1 MREHETEYPCM
12 PDGPVKVT
20 EAGAECCFCGA
31 PNPNEAHFATHDVSE
46 CYGQFAEGRSY
57 TRRVNLRNHIMDIH
71 HISKDHAS
79 SLAKAWCDGNKN
91 KRKFFSCGFCIYH
104 FPTLKEQIGHI
115 HGKHWSQHQEPK
127 EWDKNKVIL
136 GLLLQPDVK
145 EAWQQLLMSAGIDPK
160 FDPQY
165 NPAPQ
170 WDPSV
175 VEHVQLQLETR
186 VDSAA
191 ALARLA
197 FDKSSYRSGYQANIS
212 NSTFQ
217 PYHEVVDMF
226 GHPPIE
232 QNTMSTTQLLNEEIL
247 QIQGDQSMIDNHH
260 RVSHGH
266 RDNSYHGYAPGFA
279 QTQAEIPN
287 GRLPSTTEVYQDI
300 AIDSQQIT
308 GLHDHSN
315 PFDLGSSGGTMGDI
329 FESEAPSS
337 SPWNSYTASQRSGL
351 TQDPMR
357 FEVQSDI
364 QARFDA
370 ILGGLNT
377 DIASDDPTDQ
387 RETYL
392 QQYDSM
398 MMETLSSSVDEGTQ
412 IIPSRPPAR
421 RKSCRPIVTGGSKR
435 KPSSSPTGESRWD
448 PELNPIVVEMGRGS
462 VHEDRFRSRKRIEG
476 YNSHD

>member
-1 MREHETEYPCM
+1 MREHETIYQCM
-12 PDGPVKVT
+12 PNGPVKPT
-20 EAGAECCFCGA
+20 EAGTECYFCGA
-31 PNPNEAHFATHDVSE
+31 SNPDQSHLDKHHVTKCS
-46 CYGQFAEGRSY
+46 GQFVKCQSY
-57 TRRVNLRNHIMDIH
+57 TREVNLSH
-71 HISKDHAS
+71 HIKKDHNAS
-79 SLAKAWCDGNKN
+79 ENYASALAKAWRDGNKN
-91 KRKFFSCGFCIYH
+91 KKMFFSCGFCICH

-145 EAWQQLLMSAGIDPK
+145 EAWQQLLMSDPK
-160 FDPQY
+160 LDPRH

-175 VEHVQLQLETR
+175 VGHVQLQLETR

-191 ALARLA
+191 ALAQLA
-197 FDKSSYRSGYQANIS
+197 FDKSSYYSVDQANIS
-212 NSTFQ
+212 NSTLQ
-217 PYHEVVDMF
+217 PYYEDVDMF

-232 QNTMSTTQLLNEEIL
+232 QKTMSRTQLPNEEFL
-247 QIQGDQSMIDNHH
+247 QIPGDPSIIDNRR
-260 RVSHGH
+260 RVSHRH
-266 RDNSYHGYAPGFA
+266 RNNSYHGCAPGFA
-279 QTQAEIPN
+279 QIQAEIPN
-287 GRLPSTTEVYQDI
+287 GRLPSTTGVYEDV
-300 AIDSQQIT
+300 AINLQQTT
-308 GLHDHSN
+308 GFHDHSN
-315 PFDLGSSGGTMGDI
+315 LFDLGSSGGTMGDM

-337 SPWNSYTASQRSGL
+337 SPWNPYTASQRPVL
-351 TQDPMR
+351 TQDPMG
-357 FEVQSDI
+357 FEVPSDI
-364 QARFDA
+364 QVRCDA
-370 ILGGLNT
+370 FLGELHT

-392 QQYDSM
+392 QQYDST

-412 IIPSRPPAR
+412 IIPSRPRAR
-421 RKSCRPIVTGGSKR
+421 RKSGRPIVTGGSKR

-462 VHEDRFRSRKRIEG
+462 VHQDRFRSRKRIEG

>member
-31 PNPNEAHFATHDVSE
+31 PNPDQAHFATHDVSK
-46 CYGQFAEGRSY
+46 CYGQFAERQSY
-57 TRRVNLRNHIMDIH
+57 TRRVNLRNHIKDIH
-71 HISKDHAS
+71 STSEDHAS
-79 SLAKAWCDGNKN
+79 SLAKAWGDGHKN
-91 KRKFFSCGFCIYH
+91 KRKSFSCGFCICH

-145 EAWQQLLMSAGIDPK
+145 EAWQQLLSARIDPK

-186 VDSAA
+186 VGSAA

-197 FDKSSYRSGYQANIS
+197 FDKSSYYFVHQANIS
-212 NSTFQ
+212 NSTLQ
-217 PYHEVVDMF
+217 PYYEDVDIF

-232 QNTMSTTQLLNEEIL
+232 QNTMSTTQLPNEEFL
-247 QIQGDQSMIDNHH
+247 QIPGDPSIIDDRR

-266 RDNSYHGYAPGFA
+266 RNNSYHGYAPGFA
-279 QTQAEIPN
+279 QIQAEIPN
-287 GRLPSTTEVYQDI
+287 GRLPSTTGVHEDI
-300 AIDSQQIT
+300 AINSQQTT
-308 GLHDHSN
+308 GFHDHSN
-315 PFDLGSSGGTMGDI
+315 PFDLGSSGGTMGDM

-337 SPWNSYTASQRSGL
+337 SPWNPYTASQRSGL

-370 ILGGLNT
+370 ILGGLQT
-377 DIASDDPTDQ
+377 DIASDHPTDQ

-392 QQYDSM
+392 QQYDSTM
-398 MMETLSSSVDEGTQ
+398 IETLSSSVDEGTQ
-412 IIPSRPPAR
+412 IIPSRPRAR
-421 RKSCRPIVTGGSKR
+421 RKSGRPIVTGGSKR

-462 VHEDRFRSRKRIEG
+462 VHQDRFRSRKRIEG